1 MNTIKSFIITLT
13 LITISQIVC
22 CAQES
27 LCEKII
33 IENNNAN
40 SVTYP
45 FSNSKAKY
53 DLYFFDITPDSTP
66 ADDVI
71 AFGLLN
77 EKGFLYW
84 DIVIYNISENIVYID
99 LSNCFMVKK
108 NTMFSSF
115 YDGKITT
122 ETQSVSNG
130 VSLGLGA
137 VASTL
142 GIGGVVGNIAQGI
155 TLGSS
160 SGKSVSTTT
169 ISPRIIAIPPHA
181 KYGLTEKEGYSGY
194 YGFYLGPSNDH
205 SDYRKRGIK
214 DGDTESF
221 TESNSLHW
229 VDYYITYSTDREFGN
244 YKTLHTKYYLKKR
257 IAVKKSDSFDKLFY
271 SVGNVVFSPV
281 F

>member
-1 MNTIKSFIITLT
+1 
-13 LITISQIVC
+13 
-22 CAQES
+22 
-27 LCEKII
+27 
-33 IENNNAN
+33 
-40 SVTYP
+40 
-45 FSNSKAKY
+45 
-53 DLYFFDITPDSTP
+53 
-66 ADDVI
+66 
-71 AFGLLN
+71 
-77 EKGFLYW
+77 
-84 DIVIYNISENIVYID
+84 
-99 LSNCFMVKK
+99 
-108 NTMFSSF
+108 MFSSF

-229 VDYYITYSTDREFGN
+229 VDYYITYSHIFPFKAEM
-244 YKTLHTKYYLKKR
+244 
-257 IAVKKSDSFDKLFY
+257 DSGD
-271 SVGNVVFSPV
+271 
-281 F
+281 